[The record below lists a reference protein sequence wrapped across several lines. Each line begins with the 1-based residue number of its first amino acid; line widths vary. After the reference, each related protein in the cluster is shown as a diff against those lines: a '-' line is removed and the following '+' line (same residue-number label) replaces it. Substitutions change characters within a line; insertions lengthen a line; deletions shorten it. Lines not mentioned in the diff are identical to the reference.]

1 MLEFF
6 RRKPRTTAT
15 SAEPLIGERIST
27 ASPAAREH
35 AKRLLTDI
43 QLAAPFTEPDSDE
56 YELWRA
62 GKLVPFYITHL
73 LDAGRHVGPG
83 VDTAC
88 LAEEPA
94 VDRWE
99 LGIDYP
105 RWEQTVA
112 LARLLDVRV
121 RDLAHPDAE
130 PRHHEV
136 RPRRRIT
143 GLAILSFEPAAVE
156 ASTPAPRT
164 TATPEDASGLD
175 HRDL

>member
-6 RRKPRTTAT
+6 RRMRRRSTPSTDTWMGRC
-15 SAEPLIGERIST
+15 IGT
-27 ASPAAREH
+27 ASPAELEH
-35 AKRLLTDI
+35 ARGLLTDRHGT
-43 QLAAPFTEPDSDE
+43 APFVEPGGDE

-62 GKLVPFYITHL
+62 GKLVPFYLTEL
-73 LDAGRHVGPG
+73 LNAGGHCGPEVDA
-83 VDTAC
+83 AC

-99 LGIDYP
+99 VGVEYP
-105 RWEQTVA
+105 SWEQTVA

-136 RPRRRIT
+136 RPRRT
-143 GLAILSFEPAAVE
+143 MSGLAILSFEPAAVAVATAGAGAAE
-156 ASTPAPRT
+156 RVAPDNR
-164 TATPEDASGLD
+164 PDD
-175 HRDL
+175 

>member
-6 RRKPRTTAT
+6 RRKRRRATPSTESWMGRCIGTAT
-15 SAEPLIGERIST
+15 PDEL
-27 ASPAAREH
+27 EH
-35 AKRLLTDI
+35 AQRLLTDCHDT
-43 QLAAPFTEPDSDE
+43 APFVEPDEDE

-62 GKLVPFYITHL
+62 GKLVPFYLTEL
-73 LDAGRHVGPG
+73 LNAGGHFGPD

-99 LGIDYP
+99 VGVEYP
-105 RWEQTVA
+105 SWEQTVA
-112 LARLLDVRV
+112 LARFLDVRV

-136 RPRRRIT
+136 RPRLKVS
-143 GLAILSFEPAAVE
+143 GLAILSFEPAAVS
-156 ASTPAPRT
+156 AV
-164 TATPEDASGLD
+164 TAGAGATERVAHDDHPDA
-175 HRDL
+175 